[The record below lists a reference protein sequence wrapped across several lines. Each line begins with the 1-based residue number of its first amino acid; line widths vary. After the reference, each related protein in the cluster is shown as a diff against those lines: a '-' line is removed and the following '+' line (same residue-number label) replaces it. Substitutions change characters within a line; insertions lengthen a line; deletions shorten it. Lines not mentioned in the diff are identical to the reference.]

1 MSHSAQYRRCPVRV
15 AIWFPALG
23 KVPAL
28 TLTLLPDAPSDYFDA
43 DFDDELISEVRL
55 AQLVIALSG
64 CRTERAL
71 RLVRRRNKESP
82 IDRLARS
89 LAATRADLAAA

>member
-1 MSHSAQYRRCPVRV
+1 MSHSAQYRHGLVGV
-15 AIWFPALG
+15 AIWVPPIG

-28 TLTLLPDAPSDYFDA
+28 TLTLLPDAPSDYFDT
-43 DFDDELISEVRL
+43 DFDDELISELRL

-71 RLVRRRNKESP
+71 RLVRRRNNETP
-82 IDRLARS
+82 LERLARS
-89 LAATRADLAAA
+89 LAATRAELAAA